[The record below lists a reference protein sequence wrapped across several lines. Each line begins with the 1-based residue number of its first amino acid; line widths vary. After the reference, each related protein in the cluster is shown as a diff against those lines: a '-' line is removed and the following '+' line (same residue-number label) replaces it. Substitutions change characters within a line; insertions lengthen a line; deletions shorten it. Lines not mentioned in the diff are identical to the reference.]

1 MNKIMKEKSNV
12 KRLKKLN
19 DQLKSHSQ
27 NPRMVKNLTGKILT
41 IENSK

>member
-1 MNKIMKEKSNV
+1 MAKEKSKE

-27 NPRMVKNLTGKILT
+27 NPKMVAKLKDRIATVESGK
-41 IENSK
+41 

>member
-1 MNKIMKEKSNV
+1 MKEKSKE

-27 NPRMVKNLTGKILT
+27 NPKMVANLKNRIATVEAGK
-41 IENSK
+41 

>member
-1 MNKIMKEKSNV
+1 MAKEKSDG
-12 KRLKKLN
+12 KRLKKLK

-27 NPRMVKNLTGKILT
+27 NPRMVKNLTSRILT

>member
-1 MNKIMKEKSNV
+1 MAKEKSKE

-27 NPRMVKNLTGKILT
+27 NPKMVAKLKGRIATVESGK
-41 IENSK
+41 